1 MAEIQI
7 ALEIQKKRVTDKTE
21 VQELLMNLLFFLN
34 FIKKNNNNKLERK
47 QFTSKNKINILF

>member
-21 VQELLMNLLFFLN
+21 VQELLMMLLFIFAPCSRLTE
-34 FIKKNNNNKLERK
+34 FIV
-47 QFTSKNKINILF
+47 

>member
-21 VQELLMNLLFFLN
+21 VQELLMMLFFFLN
-34 FIKKNNNNKLERK
+34 FKKKNNNNKLERK